1 MEPMAKH
8 IFAVAGI
15 FLATALA
22 WVFLAA
28 TIQSRTEAGRREL
41 RGRVESVWGA
51 KQNQRQ
57 PDFVYEFELSKDIKV
72 CRRQPVSSTRLDV
85 NLALDYRQKGLLW
98 FSTYSVDLTGDYTLQ
113 TDEKTAVEG
122 EFVLP
127 LPAAGAVYD
136 GLQVSVDGLRADS
149 AIREG
154 AVKTKLRLEPGRPV
168 RVKVGY
174 RSQGLERWEYRFA
187 EATGQA
193 RDFLCRVRTN
203 FREVDFPDNSLAPTV
218 KKEEGAGW
226 LLEWKYQHL
235 VSGVPISVVMPEKA
249 QPGPLAGEISAF
261 APVSL
266 FFFFFLML
274 IITAMKRIELH
285 PLNYFFLA
293 CSFFAFHLLLAY
305 LVDHI
310 SIHWAFVICSVVSV
324 GLVVSY
330 LRIVAGVR
338 FALVEAGLSQVA
350 YLVLFSYAFFF
361 PGYTGLAVTVGA
373 IVTLFVVMQWTAGI
387 RWTERLRRPD
397 YSGLSPETSNVSK

>member
-8 IFAVAGI
+8 IFAVAAIFGATAVAWM
-15 FLATALA
+15 FLAG
-22 WVFLAA
+22 
-28 TIQSRTEAGRREL
+28 TIYSRTDAGRREL
-41 RGRVESVWGA
+41 RGKVESVWGA
-51 KQNQRQ
+51 EQKQRQ
-57 PDFVYEFELSKDIKV
+57 PDFAYQVQVTKEVRE

-85 NLALDYRQKGLLW
+85 NLGLDYRQKGLLW
-98 FSTYSVDLTGDYTLQ
+98 FSTYAVDLTGDYTLE
-113 TDEKTAVEG
+113 TREKETVEG

-127 LPAAGAVYD
+127 LPAVGAVYD
-136 GLQVSVDGLRADS
+136 GLQVSVDGLRADA
-149 AIREG
+149 AIRDG
-154 AVKTKLRLEPGRPV
+154 AVKAKMKLEPGRPV

-174 RSQGLERWEYRFA
+174 RSQGLDRWEYRFA

-203 FREVDFPDNSLAPTV
+203 FREVDFPDNSLAPTL
-218 KKEEGAGW
+218 KKEDGAGW
-226 LLEWKYQHL
+226 LLEWKYKDL
-235 VSGVPISVVMPEKA
+235 VSGVPIAVVMPEKA
-249 QPGPLAGEISAF
+249 QPGPLAGEISSF

-266 FFFFFLML
+266 FFFFFVML

-285 PLNYFFLA
+285 AMNYFFLA

-305 LVDHI
+305 LVDHV
-310 SIHWAFVICSVVSV
+310 SIHAAFAVCSVVSV

-387 RWTERLRRPD
+387 RWSERFRRPD
-397 YSGLSPETSNVSK
+397 YSGLSPETSSVSK